1 MRINIGLNMVNLE
14 FLLIYE
20 VNYVVRRI
28 DLVLARLDQADYGLL

>member
-28 DLVLARLDQADYGLL
+28 DLVLARLDQADYGIL